1 MSFSGFGQNS
11 NQPQQSAG
19 FGGFGS
25 NNNTTGTGFG
35 QPQNSG
41 FGTGSGSTLFGS
53 STNTG
58 GGFGSGTGSFG
69 VATTNTTP
77 FGQNRPAFG
86 ASTTTGGT
94 GLFGSGTATAGP
106 TSGFGGF
113 GSTTNN
119 NNTSGGGL
127 FGSTQKPAFGGGNTG
142 GGLFGTGNAGGGFGS
157 TNNQQQTGAFGAPI
171 SSALGTNNAE
181 CQGTGSTPFSAYTE
195 KEGTGN
201 TNNHFQSV
209 SFMQPYKN
217 FSFEELR
224 LADYNQ
230 GRRFGNASGQPAAF
244 GQTNFGGFGQPQNTT
259 GGFGQP
265 ANTGGGLFGQPPTA
279 SSSPFGST
287 QPAQSGFGTG
297 TGGGLFGSKPGT
309 NGSLFGQSNAA
320 STSQQSGG
328 IFGTTG
334 GTNAGFGSGAGTGSG
349 FGGGGGIFGGN
360 NEQQQQQSK
369 PFSFGGTT
377 ATTGGGFGTGS
388 SGFGTNNNTTTNTSG
403 GIFGNAG
410 QTNTPFGQTQQQ
422 PAQQNPFGGFG
433 TQNQNQSNSQPP
445 FGGFG
450 TQQQQEQKPG
460 GIFGGQTANNTG
472 GGGLFGNLNQNNQ
485 PQGSSGG
492 LFGTN
497 NNNQSS
503 GSSLFAPKPAATGG
517 SLFGTTNTGNSNQ
530 GGGLFPGF
538 GNNNNNANQNQQNQA
553 GGLFG
558 NNNNQQQKPGSLFSG
573 STGSTGS
580 GLFSNLNNNNQQPT
594 GGSLFGSNNQ
604 QQQQQG
610 GSLFGNTNNNQG
622 SSLFGSSQQQQQQ
635 PNALAPPPVFNAS
648 LIDPNN
654 AYGSPS
660 IFSGLPPPPVAVGPI
675 ATPINIKQK
684 TKKNAVL
691 PHYKMAPNAASRLV
705 TPQKRGFGFSYST
718 YGTPGSATS
727 NASTPGGL
735 GSSLMFGSV
744 GRGLGKS
751 LSTSNLRRNLDSDS
765 ESILT
770 PGAFSAGSSRYGGA
784 GSLKRLTI
792 DRSLRT
798 PDLFGDKGALPA
810 LPSPEKSDQSKQP
823 GILKKKVS
831 FDASTVGGNGEN
843 PNGVQVNGA
852 IAVNGADM
860 TSSATPSAEEQG
872 FLRTPSRGQGRLAGA
887 KSNGVV
893 QQPEMEQVRG
903 NELAVVHEDESSEP
917 SSTSNARAPFQ
928 MPQDD
933 EQPGAYWMKPSE
945 TELQKLPKDQRKQI
959 RNFSVGRDGCG
970 RVEFNTPVDLS
981 FTDLKEIYGNIV
993 LVELRS
999 LTVYPDQTKKPA
1011 LGKGLNVPSTIY
1023 LANSWPRQ
1031 KDRRTLLP
1039 EKSGPRFN
1047 RHVDRLRKVGGTEFV
1062 RYEKDTGI
1070 WVFRVPHFTK
1080 YGFDY
1085 EDDDASEGESL
1096 QTSMLSELP
1105 GTPTPVSRAMR
1116 NDRTPTA
1123 TTSTQRS
1130 LTSANESSGI
1140 SSSPED
1146 TFEFRKKKILPGAFE
1161 DQEEISDNEH
1171 DGMEQVRNDESFL
1184 DERLAASPSDSGE
1197 DEPSE
1202 LRRVKGGIEDR
1213 SLVVRDEEQDME
1225 IEMAG
1230 AFPSPD
1236 LDEAPPK
1243 SFLQLGYGT
1252 PGKATFNVGGDWAE
1266 ELQRTISPRK
1276 QDRQALRETQVHLLK
1291 DRDVDEE
1298 KTPNAKRSGKVT
1310 GSKLATSIDLMNSL
1324 FGQEQARRDGRNAK
1338 QATKGKVVKW
1348 PYSKRSNINDDAM
1361 SNMTPEQQQME
1372 REWRD
1377 SYKPAWGPGETLLYA
1392 IPGKVG
1398 SSSNKSAQTD
1408 PILQKLKGSIVS
1420 EGRDIRFAKFAKT
1433 PNLVPTILAQQQART
1448 KFSLE
1453 RGVPMAKL
1461 QQTPFKNIASL
1472 VQPPSQ
1478 YEQSV
1483 WELASILFDDQNSE
1497 AYGVPAAYKATYDHR
1512 IRKDRLIH
1520 FWKRQCQET
1529 AMKAVSAAPN
1539 AEERAIAHLSANNV
1553 VEACDALVQ
1562 GRDFRLAT
1570 LVAQIGGDQIMRD
1583 DVTAQIAKWR
1593 ELNVLSEITEPI
1605 RALYSLLAG
1614 DTCVCEGKKGPT
1626 EDRAKTFV
1634 ISERFNLDWKRAFGL
1649 RLFYAIL
1656 AEDTIEAAVVKFE
1669 HDLQSDEGKKP
1680 VPRFVEEKTGAPWD
1694 DPKTAQR
1701 EDVLW
1706 GLLKIYA
1713 ASKSALPTSSL
1724 AGILAPENI
1733 TGNPVDARLSFQLYH
1748 AINARFPAIADPSK
1762 ADYLAQTFAAQLDS
1776 AGEWYWALF
1785 SLLHLSSYRQRHL
1798 AIQSLLIQHAEAIPS
1813 DSKSELFETLTEL
1826 CKIPVAWIWE
1836 AKALYARS
1844 VLQDHV
1850 QEVDLLVKAQ
1860 DWKEAHEVFRK
1871 EVGPSTVVEQ
1881 DWDTLQGVL
1890 DSFMDCK
1897 EQIAEWGMGG
1907 QVYDDYLSL
1916 MKGVEGHEKEELLQ
1930 RLLGALP
1937 MMMRGGKRDLK
1948 ETVAVQE
1955 ISGFVGKEVLAMKE
1969 KGMEGARVLQLP
1981 LTEDAY
1987 LKHTMDLSLQYYKA
2001 VMTGGK

>member
-1 MSFSGFGQNS
+1 M
-11 NQPQQSAG
+11 
-19 FGGFGS
+19 
-25 NNNTTGTGFG
+25 
-35 QPQNSG
+35 
-41 FGTGSGSTLFGS
+41 
-53 STNTG
+53 
-58 GGFGSGTGSFG
+58 FGSG
-69 VATTNTTP
+69 
-77 FGQNRPAFG
+77 
-86 ASTTTGGT
+86 
-94 GLFGSGTATAGP
+94 
-106 TSGFGGF
+106 
-113 GSTTNN
+113 
-119 NNTSGGGL
+119 
-127 FGSTQKPAFGGGNTG
+127 NTG
-142 GGLFGTGNAGGGFGS
+142 GGGFGS

-171 SSALGTNNAE
+171 SSALGTSNAE

-195 KEGTGN
+195 KEGTGS

-209 SFMQPYKN
+209 SFMLPYKN

-244 GQTNFGGFGQPQNTT
+244 GQANFGGFGQPQNTT
-259 GGFGQP
+259 GGFGQS
-265 ANTGGGLFGQPPTA
+265 ANNTGGGLFGQPPTT
-279 SSSPFGST
+279 SSSPFGT
-287 QPAQSGFGTG
+287 QPAQSGFGTSN
-297 TGGGLFGSKPGT
+297 TG
-309 NGSLFGQSNAA
+309 GSLFGQKPGTSGGLFGQNNTA

-334 GTNAGFGSGAGTGSG
+334 GATGGFGSGNATGSG
-349 FGGGGGIFGGN
+349 FGTGNGVFGGN
-360 NEQQQQQSK
+360 NQQQQQQQSK
-369 PFSFGGTT
+369 PFSFSTT
-377 ATTGGGFGTGS
+377 AAATGGGFGTGS
-388 SGFGTNNNTTTNTSG
+388 TGFGTNNTNTNTSG
-403 GIFGNAG
+403 GGIFGNSG
-410 QTNTPFGQTQQQ
+410 QTNSPFGQTQQP
-422 PAQQNPFGGFG
+422 PAPQNPFSGFG
-433 TQNQNQSNSQPP
+433 TQTQNQPNTQST

-460 GIFGGQTANNTG
+460 GLFGSQTANNTG
-472 GGGLFGNLNQNNQ
+472 GGGLFGNQNQNNQ
-485 PQGSSGG
+485 QQAPAGG
-492 LFGTN
+492 LFGTTN
-497 NNNQSS
+497 SNNQSS
-503 GSSLFAPKPAATGG
+503 GSSLFAPKPTTTGG
-517 SLFGTTNTGNSNQ
+517 SLFGTANTGNSNQ
-530 GGGLFPGF
+530 TGGLFSGF
-538 GNNNNNANQNQQNQA
+538 GSNNNNNANQNQQNQA

-558 NNNNQQQKPGSLFSG
+558 NNNNQQQKPGGLFG
-573 STGSTGS
+573 NSTGNTSG
-580 GLFSNLNNNNQQPT
+580 GLFSNLNNNNQQPA

-610 GSLFGNTNNNQG
+610 GSLFGNTNNNPG
-622 SSLFGSSQQQQQQ
+622 SSLFGNSQQQQQQ

-684 TKKNAVL
+684 MKKSAVL

-735 GSSLMFGSV
+735 NSSLMFGSV

-751 LSTSNLRRNLDSDS
+751 LSTSNLRRNFDNDS

-798 PDLFGDKGALPA
+798 PDLFGDKGAVPA
-810 LPSPEKSDQSKQP
+810 LPSPEKIDPSKQP
-823 GILKKKVS
+823 SILKKKVS
-831 FDASTVGGNGEN
+831 FDASTVGGKGEN
-843 PNGVQVNGA
+843 VNDGQVNGA
-852 IAVNGADM
+852 NGVNGVDM
-860 TSSATPSAEEQG
+860 PNSATPSAEEQG
-872 FLRTPSRGQGRLAGA
+872 FLRTPSRGQGRLAGS
-887 KSNGVV
+887 KPNGVTP
-893 QQPEMEQVRG
+893 QPEMEQVRG
-903 NELAVVHEDESSEP
+903 NELAVVHEDESPEA

-928 MPQDD
+928 VPQDD
-933 EQPGAYWMKPSE
+933 QQPGAYWMKPSE
-945 TELQKLPKDQRKQI
+945 NELQKLPKDQRKQVQ
-959 RNFSVGRDGCG
+959 NFSVGREGCG
-970 RVEFNTPVDLS
+970 RVEFNTAVDLS
-981 FTDLKEIYGNIV
+981 FTDLKDIYGNIV
-993 LVELRS
+993 LIELRS

-1047 RHVDRLRKVGGTEFV
+1047 KHVDRLRKVGGTEFV

-1070 WVFRVPHFTK
+1070 WVFRVPHFTT

-1096 QTSMLSELP
+1096 QTSMLSELS

-1116 NDRTPTA
+1116 NGRTPTA
-1123 TTSTQRS
+1123 LDSSQRS
-1130 LTSANESSGI
+1130 LASTNESSGI

-1161 DQEEISDNEH
+1161 GQEGFSDNEH
-1171 DGMEQVRNDESFL
+1171 DGMEQSHNDESFL
-1184 DERLAASPSDSGE
+1184 DERLASPSDSGE

-1202 LRRVKGGIEDR
+1202 IQHVNGGIEDR
-1213 SLVVRDEEQDME
+1213 SLAVRDQDQDME

-1230 AFPSPD
+1230 AFPSPV

-1243 SFLQLGYGT
+1243 SLLQFGYGT
-1252 PGKATFNVGGDWAE
+1252 PGKGTFNGGGDWAE
-1266 ELQRTISPRK
+1266 ELKRTISPRK
-1276 QDRQALRETQVHLLK
+1276 QDRQALRETQALLLK

-1298 KTPNAKRSGKVT
+1298 KTPNAKLSGKST
-1310 GSKLATSIDLMNSL
+1310 GSQLATPIDLMNSL
-1324 FGQEQARRDGRNAK
+1324 FGQEQARRNGRNAK
-1338 QATKGKVVKW
+1338 LKGKGVKW
-1348 PYSKRSNINDDAM
+1348 PYSKQSNTNDDAM
-1361 SNMTPEQQQME
+1361 RKMTPEQQEME
-1372 REWRD
+1372 KEWRD

-1398 SSSNKSAQTD
+1398 SSSNKSAQKD
-1408 PILQKLKGSIVS
+1408 SILQKQKGTIVS
-1420 EGRDIRFAKFAKT
+1420 EGRDIRCAKFTKT
-1433 PNLVPTILAQQQART
+1433 PYLIPATLGQQQSRT
-1448 KFSLE
+1448 KFTLD
-1453 RGVPMAKL
+1453 RGVPMAEL
-1461 QQTPFKNIASL
+1461 QQTPFKNIAL
-1472 VQPPSQ
+1472 RVQPPSQ

-1483 WELASILFDDQNSE
+1483 WELASILFDDQNPE
-1497 AYGVPAAYKATYDHR
+1497 AYGVPTAHKATYDHR
-1512 IRKDRLIH
+1512 IRKDRLIL

-1529 AMKAVSAAPN
+1529 AMKAVSAAQN
-1539 AEERAIAHLSANNV
+1539 AEERAIAHLSTNNV

-1562 GRDFRLAT
+1562 GKDFRLAT

-1614 DTCVCEGKKGPT
+1614 DTCVCEGKKGPS
-1626 EDRAKTFV
+1626 ENRARTFV
-1634 ISERFNLDWKRAFGL
+1634 ISDRFNLDWKRAFGL

-1656 AEDTIEAAVVKFE
+1656 AEDSIEAAVVKFE
-1669 HDLQSDEGKKP
+1669 HDLQSDEGRKP
-1680 VPRFVEEKTGAPWD
+1680 VPWFVEEKTGAPWD
-1694 DPKTAQR
+1694 DPKAAQR
-1701 EDVLW
+1701 EDILW

-1724 AGILAPENI
+1724 AGMLAPENI
-1733 TGNPVDARLSFQLYH
+1733 TGNPIDARLSFQLYH
-1748 AINARFPAIADPSK
+1748 AITAHFPALSDPSK

-1785 SLLHLSSYRQRHL
+1785 SLLHLSSTRQRHM
-1798 AIQSLLIQHAEAIPS
+1798 AIQSLLVQHAEAIPS
-1813 DSKSELFETLTEL
+1813 DTKSELFNILTEV
-1826 CKIPVAWIWE
+1826 CKIPAAWIWE

-1850 QEVDLLVKAQ
+1850 QEVDFLVKAQ
-1860 DWKEAHEVFRK
+1860 DLKEAHGVFRK
-1871 EVGPSTVVEQ
+1871 EVGPSAVVEQ

-1890 DSFMDCK
+1890 DSFKSCK

-1916 MKGVEGHEKEELLQ
+1916 TKGIEGDEKEELLQ
-1930 RLLGALP
+1930 RLLDALP
-1937 MMMRGGKRDLK
+1937 MIVRSGKRELK

-1955 ISGFVGKEVLAMKE
+1955 ISGLVATEVLAMRE
-1969 KGMEGARVLQLP
+1969 KGMECAKVLQLP
-1981 LTEDAY
+1981 LTDDAY